1 LNDYINYYKQISENL
16 DHCNETLYVFQK
28 AKQLLRLTINLPNMA
43 DLNDSGEEMKTVNE
57 YDFEMYNNDIKSE

>member
-1 LNDYINYYKQISENL
+1 
-16 DHCNETLYVFQK
+16 
-28 AKQLLRLTINLPNMA
+28 MA